1 MIYRYCNVLINNL
14 SLKACRLVKGTT
26 MGTKFAAVGSNVVVA
41 YEEIKMFALLPRL
54 NQQNFVQ
61 FFTRNFFWILD
72 DVFRRRLEN
81 FDREPFY
88 NMINNLKL
96 ALNFTSENPSRS

>member
-54 NQQNFVQ
+54 NQQNFV
-61 FFTRNFFWILD
+61 
-72 DVFRRRLEN
+72 
-81 FDREPFY
+81 
-88 NMINNLKL
+88 
-96 ALNFTSENPSRS
+96 